1 MSITFLNADAGID
14 LGSHTSKLACENKF
28 AANIEGSNLLTIREE
43 AEIFF
48 DEPVFSCVIAV
59 PDFFSR
65 RQRDEIIFS
74 AKKSGFKNVEIITAH
89 EAMISAINDN
99 NKILVYDF
107 GASKSEVI
115 IFEGNEILDS
125 EIINDVCGNEFDKV
139 FSEWLSERFTLN
151 LIDERILR
159 SRAELIKIALSS
171 NDFITWRDVDI
182 TRDDFERL
190 IFFSIKRVFHT
201 IERFI
206 NCYKPVKFIIT
217 GGGSEIP
224 LMKKFLNGLNINIE
238 FNNNLTASGA
248 AIKAHSANKNQTS
261 ERINTASK
269 FRELRGE
276 LIEIEDL
283 LTRKQKDR
291 LYFLFK
297 QAEGVL
303 THDATIINLL
313 ENLIK
318 SIRSEEIKN

>member
-1 MSITFLNADAGID
+1 MSITFLNANAGID
-14 LGSHTSKLACENKF
+14 LGSHTSKLACEDKF
-28 AANIEGSNLLTIREE
+28 IAYIEGSNLLTIREE

-59 PDFFSR
+59 PDFFNR
-65 RQRDEIIFS
+65 RQRDDIIFN
-74 AKKSGFKNVEIITAH
+74 AKKSGFKNIEIITAH
-89 EAMISAINDN
+89 EAMTYAINDN

-107 GASKSEVI
+107 GASKSEII

-139 FSEWLSERFTLN
+139 FAEWLSERFTLN
-151 LIDERILR
+151 LIDEKILR
-159 SRAELIKIALSS
+159 SRAELIKTALSS

-190 IFFSIKRVFHT
+190 IHFSIKRAFHT

-217 GGGSEIP
+217 GGCSEIP
-224 LMKKFLNGLNINIE
+224 LLKKFLNGLNIQVE
-238 FNNNLTASGA
+238 FNKNLISLGA
-248 AIKAHSANKNQTS
+248 AIKTHLTNKNQSS
-261 ERINTASK
+261 EKINTALK
-269 FRELRGE
+269 LKEIRGE
-276 LIEIEDL
+276 LIELEDL

-297 QAEGVL
+297 QAEGIL
-303 THDATIINLL
+303 TNDSGIINIM

-318 SIRSEEIKN
+318 AIKNEA